1 MHDKNQATYEEL
13 FTVIY
18 CVALD
23 SDCSL
28 KVLDSVF
35 DEN

>member
-1 MHDKNQATYEEL
+1 MHDQNQEL
-13 FTVIY
+13 FTAIY

>member
-1 MHDKNQATYEEL
+1 MHDKSQATYGEL
-13 FTVIY
+13 FTAIY

-28 KVLDSVF
+28 KVLDRVF

>member
-1 MHDKNQATYEEL
+1 MNDKNQATCEEL
-13 FTVIY
+13 FTDIY

>member
-1 MHDKNQATYEEL
+1 MHDKNQASYEEL
-13 FTVIY
+13 FTAIY
-18 CVALD
+18 CVAVV

-28 KVLDSVF
+28 KVSDSVF

>member
-1 MHDKNQATYEEL
+1 MHDKNKATYEEL
-13 FTVIY
+13 FIAIY

-35 DEN
+35 GEN